1 MKVLNSKK
9 EKLCKCAEKLIRDKI
24 IYKKN
29 LKDGAFLYSVHTG
42 EMDANQI
49 ERRKTDFENRTTSFL
64 INEGELNKSIELPHD
79 LTLRFKVDYV
89 GPTDF
94 EQIAKRAINEAQNNR
109 RYFYAVVAISK
120 DVVESVAMTK
130 KLSL

>member
-1 MKVLNSKK
+1 
-9 EKLCKCAEKLIRDKI
+9 
-24 IYKKN
+24 
-29 LKDGAFLYSVHTG
+29 
-42 EMDANQI
+42 MDANQI